1 MFYLEKYLFDMRS
14 RDKRGKRMNQP
25 TDELMKQMIKFF
37 EQTAL
42 PRIEKKILEE
52 RKKNEGWE
60 TQLEETN

>member
-1 MFYLEKYLFDMRS
+1 
-14 RDKRGKRMNQP
+14 MNQP